1 MRCSR
6 ADGGSDVRWSVAE
19 SRRDLALDRGEGFI
33 NECLSV
39 LRVTV
44 SELWKHYVD
53 RIELGD
59 DMTHD
64 PVGAETVGE
73 IDPLPQRLV
82 RCCAEVNA
90 NQDGSLELHSHS
102 RMKTPASRATYR
114 ATAYAETWSTR
125 SIMAVAVF
133 PISAGFRG

>member
-1 MRCSR
+1 MRGSR
-6 ADGGSDVRWSVAE
+6 ADDGSDVRWSVAE

-44 SELWKHYVD
+44 SELWKQDVD

-59 DMTHD
+59 DMTD
-64 PVGAETVGE
+64 DQVGAETVGK

-90 NQDGSLELHSHS
+90 NENGSLELHRHS
-102 RMKTPASRATYR
+102 PNEDSASAPCYR
-114 ATAYAETWSTR
+114 ATA
-125 SIMAVAVF
+125 
-133 PISAGFRG
+133 